1 MWRAFSSFAYRFV
14 IRLVKVSHE
23 RAHCDEDTSRQERCT
38 LVQSLKHQKFFD
50 VKKEKNFY
58 VVNAFQNKTLVL
70 KKTAPDIVVVSII
83 GKIIWSN
90 RHGHPLY

>member
-1 MWRAFSSFAYRFV
+1 MFAYSCGAYRFV

-50 VKKEKNFY
+50 VKNEKNFY

-70 KKTAPDIVVVSII
+70 KKTKRPQTAPDIVVVSII
-83 GKIIWSN
+83 GKII
-90 RHGHPLY
+90 